1 MPRTAANGIEIEYE
15 TFGSKD
21 DPTLLLIMGLGAQ
34 LIAWEEGFCRLIADR
49 GFHVVRYDNRDVG
62 LSTKLEDAPPVDLA
76 AALTGDASS
85 APYLIDDMA
94 DDAAG
99 LLDALGVEKA
109 HVVGASMGG
118 MIAQAFAIK
127 YPQRT
132 LSLCSIMSTT
142 GDRSVGQP
150 TPEAMEKLLRPPA
163 QSKEE
168 YIESSVDSWKVI
180 GSPGELFDEEK
191 VRRRAAQTWDRSY
204 YPMGVARQ
212 LVAILSSPDRT
223 DELCK
228 LDVPTVVI
236 HGEVDP
242 LVTPSGGEATAK
254 ACPNA
259 ELVVVPGMGHDLPEP
274 RWPMI
279 VDAIVKNTERAKAT
293 A

>member
-1 MPRTAANGIEIEYE
+1 MPRTPANGIEIEYD

-34 LIAWEEGFCRLIADR
+34 LIAWEEGFCRQIADR
-49 GFHVVRYDNRDVG
+49 GFHVVRFDNRDVG

-76 AALTGDASS
+76 GALAGDASS
-85 APYLIDDMA
+85 APYLISDMA
-94 DDAAG
+94 ADAAA
-99 LLDALGVEKA
+99 LLDAIGVEKA
-109 HVVGASMGG
+109 HIVGASMGG
-118 MIAQAFAIK
+118 MIAQQFAID

-142 GDRSVGQP
+142 GDREVGQP

-163 QSKEE
+163 QNKEE

-180 GSPGELFDEEK
+180 GSPGELFDEDR

-212 LVAILSSPDRT
+212 LVAVLASPDRT
-223 DELCK
+223 DALCK
-228 LDVPTVVI
+228 LDIPTVVI

-242 LVTPSGGEATAK
+242 LVTLSGGQATAK

-274 RWPMI
+274 LWPTI
-279 VDAIVKNTERAKAT
+279 VDAIVGNAEKAQ
-293 A
+293 ANA